1 MVIYTKMSEPLA
13 NSADGMNGAGN
24 ELDVN
29 KLDGGNELGVN
40 KLDGGNDI
48 IPSGGNGIETVGGVD
63 TIAGGDDALP
73 VTNGGTLGAIFTPQ
87 VLTPLVLTVASIAAA
102 KRLRRMTS
110 GKHSRKMRGGSALG
124 TVAVPATLVVANHV
138 LPSLLGNKSRKHS
151 VTRRRGDR
159 RRSTRRNSH

>member
-1 MVIYTKMSEPLA
+1 MSDIKPVIPGVPKIDGDEKGVAPAVVGEEP
-13 NSADGMNGAGN
+13 
-24 ELDVN
+24 
-29 KLDGGNELGVN
+29 KLDGGDFAPAVV
-40 KLDGGNDI
+40 GGADPI
-48 IPSGGNGIETVGGVD
+48 IPGGGDVIETVVGGVD
-63 TIAGGDDALP
+63 DAAAP

-138 LPSLLGNKSRKHS
+138 LPSLLGKKSRKHS
-151 VTRRRGDR
+151 ATR

>member
-1 MVIYTKMSEPLA
+1 MSEPLA

-24 ELDVN
+24 ELDV
-29 KLDGGNELGVN
+29 KLDGGNEVLN
-40 KLDGGNDI
+40 GGNDI

-63 TIAGGDDALP
+63 EPIAGGDDALP